1 MTAYNGL
8 NHCEPFNVTL
18 VKKGSNP
25 EQTFEFVLPN
35 SLQDQD
41 CPFCDQ
47 KFLPNDSNYTIQ
59 AFTVNCQNHKVT
71 FEDMDFEPLE
81 VDEDEVQSMHIFI
94 TSNPDDSK
102 TGLIDVGDHLDPLDK
117 SQDGLPQIKY

>member
-1 MTAYNGL
+1 M
-8 NHCEPFNVTL
+8 NHCEPYNVTL

-41 CPFCDQ
+41 CPYCDQ

-94 TSNPDDSK
+94 TSNPEDSK